1 MSDTTQISVRILD
14 KDYLIGCPVEEK
26 EALIESAHIME
37 EKVREIRE
45 TGKVIG
51 AERIAVMAAINLAHE
66 LLQLRQNNSYQD
78 LDASLRLRHIQE
90 KIEAVLEGEDPQ
102 LSL

>member
-1 MSDTTQISVRILD
+1 MSEMTQISVRILD
-14 KDYLIGCPVEEK
+14 KDYLIACPAEEK

-37 EKVREIRE
+37 DKVREIRQS
-45 TGKVIG
+45 GKVIG

-66 LLQLRQNNSYQD
+66 LLQYRHSNSD
-78 LDASLRLRHIQE
+78 HDRDISLRLRHIQE
-90 KIEAVLEGEDPQ
+90 KIESVLEGEDPQ